1 MLHHFVCLAIS
12 AVMTMHWFR
21 TLKERAAK
29 LIKEEC
35 APKEQG
41 KLNPSAN
48 QGPPRFINKILNK
61 ISAWLLCYLVSKKY
75 IILSMAN
82 YLIIGASSGI
92 GKKLSEQ
99 LAEAGHQVFGT
110 YYKNEIHSNNPLIQ
124 FHELNVLDEN
134 LVLDFLPEQLTGVV
148 YCPGSI
154 NLRPFERIKP
164 ADFIKDYDLNVVGA
178 IKTIQA
184 VASKL
189 KISENAAIILF
200 STMAVQTGL
209 PFHSQVSASKGA
221 IEGLTKAL
229 AAEYA
234 PKIRV
239 NCIAPSLTD
248 TPLAA
253 SLLNSEQK
261 RDTNA
266 QRHPLKRIGT
276 TDDMANI
283 VEFLLSP
290 KASWITG
297 QIIHVDGGIS
307 TLKV

>member
-1 MLHHFVCLAIS
+1 
-12 AVMTMHWFR
+12 
-21 TLKERAAK
+21 
-29 LIKEEC
+29 
-35 APKEQG
+35 
-41 KLNPSAN
+41 
-48 QGPPRFINKILNK
+48 
-61 ISAWLLCYLVSKKY
+61 
-75 IILSMAN
+75 MAN

-92 GKKLSEQ
+92 GKALALQ
-99 LAEAGHQVFGT
+99 LADSCHQVFGT
-110 YYKNEIHSNNPLIQ
+110 FNKNEMHADHPLIKYNQ
-124 FHELNVLDEN
+124 LNVLDEN
-134 LVLDFLPEQLTGVV
+134 ILLDFLPESLTGVI

-164 ADFIKDYDLNVVGA
+164 IDFTNDYNLQVVGA
-178 IKTIQA
+178 VKIIQA
-184 VASKL
+184 VAPKL
-189 KISENAAIILF
+189 KNNENAAIILF
-200 STMAVQTGL
+200 STVAVQTGL
-209 PFHSQVSASKGA
+209 PFHSQVSSSKGA

-261 RDTNA
+261 RQANA

-276 TDDMANI
+276 TDDIVNM
-283 VEFLLSP
+283 VEFLLST

-297 QIIHVDGGIS
+297 QIMHVDGGIS
-307 TLKV
+307 TIKI

>member
-1 MLHHFVCLAIS
+1 
-12 AVMTMHWFR
+12 
-21 TLKERAAK
+21 
-29 LIKEEC
+29 
-35 APKEQG
+35 
-41 KLNPSAN
+41 
-48 QGPPRFINKILNK
+48 
-61 ISAWLLCYLVSKKY
+61 
-75 IILSMAN
+75 MAN

-92 GKKLSEQ
+92 GKKLAEQ
-99 LAEAGHQVFGT
+99 LSESGHQVIGT
-110 YYKNEIHSNNPLIQ
+110 YCKNEIHSDHPGIR
-124 FHELNVLDEN
+124 FYPLNVFDEDI
-134 LVLDFLPEQLTGVV
+134 LFDFLPETLSGVI

-164 ADFIKDYDLNVVGA
+164 ADFINDYNLQVVGA
-178 IKTIQA
+178 IRTIQA
-184 VASKL
+184 AVPKL
-189 KISENAAIILF
+189 KNSENAAIILF
-200 STMAVQTGL
+200 STVAVQMGL

-253 SLLNSEQK
+253 SLLNSDQK
-261 RDTNA
+261 REANA

-276 TDDMANI
+276 TGDIANM
-283 VEFLLSP
+283 VEFLLSS

-297 QIIHVDGGIS
+297 QILHLDGGIS
-307 TLKV
+307 TLKT